1 MLTMKEKVAKNY
13 ENYPLEERNHTVE
26 LEIEEDD
33 YAKIEQCAKD
43 NNISIEE
50 FIFMALLE
58 RLDNENNYDDGP
70 FSNNYDYSHNP
81 FQVD

>member
-1 MLTMKEKVAKNY
+1 MTTMKEKVAKNY
-13 ENYPLEERNHTVE
+13 KDYPLNKRDNTID

-58 RLDNENNYDDGP
+58 RLDNENNYD
-70 FSNNYDYSHNP
+70 YSHNP
-81 FQVD
+81 FQVDEDG